1 MLFAIVIGVVLL
13 VSACFF
19 LPWSK
24 IRWGKME
31 LSPARTIT
39 VVGEAEGQQK
49 SQIAQFTAGVN
60 AVGDNKEE
68 LISEVNKKIE
78 TLISSVK
85 KFGIA
90 EKDIKTQNL
99 SVYQGEETYYD
110 SEGRQKSRPS
120 QWRVSNSL
128 NIILREVTRASDLA
142 DLLGK
147 SGANNVYG
155 PNFSADDTQNMET
168 GLLEQA
174 VLNAQEKAVLAARA
188 AGGNLGKI
196 ISITEGAVSSTG
208 IFRMMEGGGGGGTP
222 IEPGSSSVRKSATVV
237 FEIE

>member
-19 LPWSK
+19 LPLSK

-39 VVGEAEGQQK
+39 VIGEAEGQQK

-78 TLISSVK
+78 ALISSVK

-110 SEGRQKSRPS
+110 SEGRQKSRPI
-120 QWRVSNSL
+120 Q
-128 NIILREVTRASDLA
+128 
-142 DLLGK
+142 
-147 SGANNVYG
+147 
-155 PNFSADDTQNMET
+155 
-168 GLLEQA
+168 
-174 VLNAQEKAVLAARA
+174 
-188 AGGNLGKI
+188 
-196 ISITEGAVSSTG
+196 
-208 IFRMMEGGGGGGTP
+208 
-222 IEPGSSSVRKSATVV
+222 
-237 FEIE
+237 